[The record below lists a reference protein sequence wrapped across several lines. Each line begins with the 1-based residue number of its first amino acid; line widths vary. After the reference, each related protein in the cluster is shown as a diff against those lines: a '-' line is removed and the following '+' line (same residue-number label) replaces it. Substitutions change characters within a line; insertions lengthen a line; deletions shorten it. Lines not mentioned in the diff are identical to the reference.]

1 MDARGL
7 ASLALIDGAVRGSMD
22 ILAEWTMQADKVI
35 VY

>member
-7 ASLALIDGAVRGSMD
+7 ASVPLVDGATRASMVV
-22 ILAEWTMQADKVI
+22 LAEWTMQADKVV

>member
-7 ASLALIDGAVRGSMD
+7 ASVPLVPGAVRASLD
-22 ILAEWTMQADKVI
+22 VLAEWTVEADKVV